1 MRQIA
6 LWDVDNRPEAY
17 QDTAPARKM
26 LEDSAPLGDQAI
38 TDAEYAA
45 MQDDARLDWLEYVR
59 DDYAQNMHTA
69 EIARHIARA
78 LTGHSAVWWHGMAD
92 ELFDWCANERARA
105 VEAAVAAQKEKVA

>member
-45 MQDDARLDWLEYVR
+45 MQDDARLDWMEYVR

-69 EIARHIARA
+69 EIARNIARIV
-78 LTGHSAVWWHGMAD
+78 GGCSGERWHDMAD
-92 ELFDWCANERARA
+92 ELFGWCANERALA